1 MPVAPEL
8 EADPA
13 IVGPLGGLLLSFV
26 RAGSPMLALRAVRWW
41 RDLARLGVHLPLFA
55 VHDLGLLY
63 AAPRERVEMG
73 ARPGSEA
80 AAQRLPGLAPLVAS
94 YRTLIAEVAEGHAAS
109 TARGMRLGDD
119 LVVVVLARLLST
131 IAKDAAVR

>member
-41 RDLARLGVHLPLFA
+41 RDLSRLGVHLPFFA

-63 AAPRERVEMG
+63 AAPRERFDMA
-73 ARPGSEA
+73 ARPGADA
-80 AAQRLPGLAPLVAS
+80 AAERIPRLKELLVS
-94 YRTLIAEVAEGHAAS
+94 YRTLLVELAESHAAS
-109 TARGMRLGDD
+109 
-119 LVVVVLARLLST
+119 
-131 IAKDAAVR
+131 